1 MDYHLV
7 YMIAITLGF
16 SAFFSGI
23 EIAFISSDRLQLQL
37 QVKKRDLIGK
47 CIADFID
54 HPSRFIGTTLVG
66 NTLALVLYGYFM
78 AKVLGP
84 LISDQLNYMPAAI
97 NNDGTVMILQTLVST
112 IIVLATAEFLP
123 KSIFMINPNK
133 MLSIFAVPMWLL
145 QKLMSPVIWM
155 IVVLSKFIITRILGL
170 DYVEDKPV
178 YSLTDLNNFIKQNIT
193 KKVDEDKM
201 EVDAKIFHNALEFK
215 KVKVRECMVPRTEIS
230 AIDQDEGVEALRNE
244 FIESGHTKI
253 VVYKESIDNIIGYCH
268 SIEMFKK
275 PKKVEDIITPIII
288 VPETMLASD
297 LMVQFIKEHKSL
309 ALVVDE
315 YGGTSGLV
323 SIEDIIEE
331 IFGEIQDEHDDE
343 DYTEEQ
349 IDAHTFVLS
358 ARHEVD
364 YLNDKYNWELPT
376 GEYET
381 LGGLILHLAGD
392 LPEIG
397 QQVILPNYTFTI
409 QSMEDIRIDTV
420 KLVVNFDQD
429 TTSD

>member
-1 MDYHLV
+1 MDYQLI
-7 YMIAITLGF
+7 YMIVVTLGF

-23 EIAFISSDRLQLQL
+23 EMAFISSDRLQLQL
-37 QVKKRDLIGK
+37 QVKKKDLIGK
-47 CIADFID
+47 CLAAFID
-54 HPSRFIGTTLVG
+54 RPSKFIVTALVG
-66 NTLALVLYGYFM
+66 NTLSLVFYGIFM
-78 AKVLGP
+78 AKALGP
-84 LISDQLNYMPAAI
+84 WIGSWLPMSI
-97 NNDGTVMILQTLVST
+97 NNDGSVMIVQTVIST

-133 MLSIFAVPMWLL
+133 MLSIFAAPMWLL
-145 QKLMSPVIWM
+145 QNLLAPVTWTI
-155 IVVLSKFIITRILGL
+155 KFIITRVLKLNYIQG
-170 DYVEDKPV
+170 KPI
-178 YSLTDLNNFIKQNIT
+178 YSLTDLNNFIKQNIS
-193 KKVDEDKM
+193 KKVDDDKM

-230 AIDQDEGVEALRNE
+230 AIDQDEEVEALRKE
-244 FIESGHTKI
+244 FIDSGHTKI
-253 VVYKESIDNIIGYCH
+253 VVYKESIDDIIGYCH

-275 PKKVEDIITPIII
+275 PQKVTDIITPISI

-315 YGGTSGLV
+315 YGGTSGIV

-349 IDAHTFVLS
+349 LDKYTFILS

-364 YLNDKYNWELPT
+364 YLNDKYDWELPT
-376 GEYET
+376 GDYET
-381 LGGLILHLAGD
+381 LGGLILHMAGD
-392 LPEIG
+392 LPEKG
-397 QQVILPNYTFTI
+397 QEVSLPHYNFTI
-409 QSMEDIRIDTV
+409 QSMHDIRIDTV
-420 KLVVNFDQD
+420 KVVIDFDRD
-429 TTSD
+429 SAVD

>member
-1 MDYHLV
+1 MDYSLI

-47 CIADFID
+47 CIAAFID
-54 HPSRFIGTTLVG
+54 HPTRFIGTTLVG

-78 AKVLGP
+78 AKVLNP
-84 LISDQLNYMPAAI
+84 WMIDTLPIAI
-97 NNDGTVMILQTLVST
+97 NNDGIVMILQTLLST
-112 IIVLATAEFLP
+112 FIVLATAEFLP

-133 MLSIFAVPMWLL
+133 MLSIFALPMWLL
-145 QKLMSPVIWM
+145 QKLMTPVTWM
-155 IVVLSKFIITRILGL
+155 IVVLSKLIITRILGL
-170 DYVEDKPV
+170 DYVDDKPA
-178 YSLTDLNNFIKQNIT
+178 YSLTDLNNFIKQNIA
-193 KKVDEDKM
+193 KKLDEDKM

-230 AIDQDEGVEALRNE
+230 AIDQDEGVAALRKE

-253 VVYKESIDNIIGYCH
+253 VVYKESIDDIIGYCH
-268 SIEMFKK
+268 SIEIFKK
-275 PKKVEDIITPIII
+275 PQRVEDIITPINI

-315 YGGTSGLV
+315 YGGTSGIV

-349 IDAHTFVLS
+349 IDKHTFILS

-364 YLNDKYNWELPT
+364 YLNDKYHWQLPT
-376 GEYET
+376 GDYET

-392 LPEIG
+392 LPEKG
-397 QQVILPNYTFTI
+397 QQVTLPHYNFTI
-409 QSMEDIRIDTV
+409 QSMEDIRINTV
-420 KLVVNFDQD
+420 KLVINFDKD
-429 TTSD
+429 STTN

>member
-1 MDYHLV
+1 MDYQLI
-7 YMIAITLGF
+7 YIILTALGF

-23 EIAFISSDRLQLQL
+23 EMAFISSDRLQLQL
-37 QVKKRDLIGK
+37 QVKKKDIIGK
-47 CIADFID
+47 CLATFID
-54 HPSRFIGTTLVG
+54 RPSKFIVTALVG
-66 NTLALVLYGYFM
+66 NTLSLVFYGILM
-78 AKVLGP
+78 AKALGP
-84 LISDQLNYMPAAI
+84 WIASWLPVSI
-97 NNDGTVMILQTLVST
+97 NNDGSVMIVQTVIST
-112 IIVLATAEFLP
+112 LIVLATAEFLP

-133 MLSIFAVPMWLL
+133 MLSIFALPMWVLQNLL
-145 QKLMSPVIWM
+145 APVTWTI
-155 IVVLSKFIITRILGL
+155 KFIITKVLGL
-170 DYVEDKPV
+170 DYIQGKPI
-178 YSLTDLNNFIKQNIT
+178 YGLTDLNNFIKQNIS

-230 AIDQDEGVEALRNE
+230 AIDQDEGVEALREE

-253 VVYKESIDNIIGYCH
+253 VVYRESIDDIIGYCH

-275 PKKVEDIITPIII
+275 PQKVTDIITPISI

-315 YGGTSGLV
+315 YGGTSGIV

-349 IDAHTFVLS
+349 LDKYTFIFS

-364 YLNDKYNWELPT
+364 YLNDKYEWELPT
-376 GEYET
+376 GDYET
-381 LGGLILHLAGD
+381 LGGLILHMAGD
-392 LPEIG
+392 LPEKG
-397 QQVILPNYTFTI
+397 QEVTLPHYNFTI
-409 QSMEDIRIDTV
+409 QSMHDIRIDTV
-420 KLVVNFDQD
+420 KVVIDFERDSPLD
-429 TTSD
+429 

>member
-1 MDYHLV
+1 MEYQLF
-7 YMIAITLGF
+7 YMIAITLSF

-23 EIAFISSDRLQLQL
+23 EMAFISSDRLQLQL
-37 QVKKRDLIGK
+37 QVQKKDMIGR

-54 HPSRFIGTTLVG
+54 RPSKFIVTTLVG
-66 NTLALVLYGYFM
+66 NTLSLVFYGILM
-78 AKVLGP
+78 AKALGP
-84 LISDQLNYMPAAI
+84 WIAGWLFPPI
-97 NNDGTVMILQTLVST
+97 NNDGSVMIVQTVIST
-112 IIVLATAEFLP
+112 LIVLATAEFLP

-133 MLSIFAVPMWLL
+133 MLSVFAVPMWLL
-145 QKLMSPVIWM
+145 QTVLTPVTWMVKQINTKL
-155 IVVLSKFIITRILGL
+155 LGL
-170 DYVEDKPV
+170 DYLEGRPM
-178 YSLTDLNNFIKQNIT
+178 YGLTDLNNFIKENIA
-193 KKVDEDKM
+193 KNVDEDKM

-215 KVKVRECMVPRTEIS
+215 KVKIRECMVPRTEIS
-230 AIDQDEGVEALRNE
+230 AIDQDEGVEALRKE

-253 VVYKESIDNIIGYCH
+253 VVYKESIDDIIGFCH

-275 PKKVEDIITPIII
+275 PQKVEDIITPITI

-349 IDAHTFVLS
+349 IDQHTFILS

-364 YLNDKYNWELPT
+364 YLNDKYGWELPT
-376 GEYET
+376 GDYET

-392 LPEIG
+392 LPEMG
-397 QQVILPNYTFTI
+397 QQVILPHHIFTI

-420 KLVVNFDQD
+420 KLVVNLNQD
-429 TTSD
+429 AHES

>member
-1 MDYHLV
+1 MDYQLI
-7 YMIAITLGF
+7 YLIAITLGF

-23 EIAFISSDRLQLQL
+23 EMAFISSDRLQLQL
-37 QVKKRDLIGK
+37 QVQKKDLIGR
-47 CIADFID
+47 CIAAFILK
-54 HPSRFIGTTLVG
+54 PSKFISTTLVG
-66 NTLALVLYGYFM
+66 NTFALVLYGYFM

-84 LISDQLNYMPAAI
+84 WIAVHLDQLYPAL
-97 NNDGTVMILQTLVST
+97 NNDGVVMITQTLLST
-112 IIVLATAEFLP
+112 LIVLATAEFLP
-123 KSIFMINPNK
+123 KSIFMINPNR
-133 MLSIFAVPMWLL
+133 MLSIFAIPMWLL
-145 QKLMSPVIWM
+145 QLLMTPVIWLIIM
-155 IVVLSKFIITRILGL
+155 LSKFIITKILNL

-178 YSLTDLNNFIKQNIT
+178 YSITDLNNFIKQNIT

-230 AIDQDEGVEALRNE
+230 AIDQDEGIEALRLE

-253 VVYKESIDNIIGYCH
+253 IVYKESIDDIVGYCH

-275 PKKVEDIITPIII
+275 PQNVEDIITPISI

-297 LMVQFIKEHKSL
+297 LMVQFTKEHKSL

-315 YGGTSGLV
+315 YGGTSGIV

-349 IDAHTFVLS
+349 VDESTFILS

-364 YLNDKYNWELPT
+364 YLNDKFNWNLPI
-376 GEYET
+376 GDYET
-381 LGGLILHLAGD
+381 LGGLLLHIAGD
-392 LPEIG
+392 LPEKG
-397 QQVILPNYTFTI
+397 QKVDLKGYSFTI
-409 QSMEDIRIDTV
+409 DTMQDIRIDTV
-420 KLVVNFDQD
+420 KLVLNPGND
-429 TTSD
+429 SAEN

>member
-1 MDYHLV
+1 
-7 YMIAITLGF
+7 MIVIALGF

-23 EIAFISSDRLQLQL
+23 EMAFISSDRLQLQL
-37 QVKKRDLIGK
+37 QVKKKDFIGK
-47 CIADFID
+47 CIETFID
-54 HPSRFIGTTLVG
+54 RPSKFIVTALVG
-66 NTLALVLYGYFM
+66 NTLSLVLYGIFM
-78 AKVLGP
+78 AKALGP
-84 LISDQLNYMPAAI
+84 WIEGWLFEPI
-97 NNDGTVMILQTLVST
+97 NSVGMVMFVQTFIST

-133 MLSIFAVPMWLL
+133 MLSFFAAPMWLL
-145 QKLMSPVIWM
+145 LNMLAPVTWSIKLFVTK
-155 IVVLSKFIITRILGL
+155 VLRL
-170 DYVEDKPV
+170 DYIQGTPI
-178 YSLTDLNNFIKQNIT
+178 YGLTDLNNFIKQNIS

-230 AIDQDEGVEALRNE
+230 AIDQDEGVEALRNK

-253 VVYKESIDNIIGYCH
+253 VVYNESIDDIIGYCH

-275 PKKVEDIITPIII
+275 PKQVEDIITPISI

-315 YGGTSGLV
+315 YGGTSGIV

-343 DYTEEQ
+343 DYTDEQ
-349 IDAHTFVLS
+349 LDQYTFLLS

-364 YLNDKYNWELPT
+364 YLNDKYEWELPT
-376 GEYET
+376 GDYET
-381 LGGLILHLAGD
+381 LGGLILHIAGD
-392 LPEIG
+392 LPEKG
-397 QQVILPNYTFTI
+397 QEVSVPHYHFTI
-409 QSMEDIRIDTV
+409 QSVHDIRIDTV
-420 KLVVNFDQD
+420 KVVIDFEHDRAVE
-429 TTSD
+429 